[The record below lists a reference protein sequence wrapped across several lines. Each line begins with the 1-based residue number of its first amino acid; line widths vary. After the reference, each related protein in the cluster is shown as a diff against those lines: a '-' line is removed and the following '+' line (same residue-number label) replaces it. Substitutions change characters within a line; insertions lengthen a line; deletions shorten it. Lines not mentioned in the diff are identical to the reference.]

1 LVGYLLTERD
11 VLSRNEYGNR
21 SARDT
26 AGICSIQKREY
37 EKGAKAPNAKAIIN
51 ARRLPD
57 VREEGSAVAVL
68 AIGHLVGLN
77 LTPRRMDT
85 RAVSQ

>member
-37 EKGAKAPNAKAIIN
+37 EKGANGTERQSDHQRAAA
-51 ARRLPD
+51 ARR
-57 VREEGSAVAVL
+57 A
-68 AIGHLVGLN
+68 
-77 LTPRRMDT
+77 
-85 RAVSQ
+85 